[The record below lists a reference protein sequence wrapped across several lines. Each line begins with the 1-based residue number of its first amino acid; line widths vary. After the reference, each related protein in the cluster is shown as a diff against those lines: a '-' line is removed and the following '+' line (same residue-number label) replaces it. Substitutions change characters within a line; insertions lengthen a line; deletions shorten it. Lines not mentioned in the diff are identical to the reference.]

1 MSHAGYGRN
10 FEWTLRGLAE
20 RGHEVRLVFDKDKG
34 LGGLVAS
41 LEQQYPGLSVAAA
54 PGVPVDDWSTV
65 GKAMRIWLDYLRYLD
80 PAFDEAPKLRARGGR
95 RIPAPLRTFAAGFAR
110 RLPRAFG
117 AFRSLCE
124 RAHDGFPVSAR
135 VREFVEQEA
144 PDLVVIT
151 PLLEMA
157 SAQPEYLRVC
167 RRLGLPICV
176 PVASWDN
183 LTTKGLIHE
192 PPDLLTVWNEAQARE
207 AETLHG
213 VAPERVAVTGA
224 VAYDHWFG
232 WEPRE
237 DRTAFCER
245 LGLDPA
251 EPFVL
256 YMGSSGFIAP
266 DEADVALRWLTGLRA
281 ADSGRLAE
289 LQVLVR
295 PHPQNPM
302 RGEARDALEALGRIA
317 IHPPKGANPM
327 DTETRSDYFD
337 AIYHC
342 AAVLGVNTSA
352 LLEASIVDRPV
363 HTVLEPDYADT
374 QRGTLHFRHLLPE
387 NGGMLKVA
395 ETVADL
401 APELARSLSAEPAS
415 AALNAEFVGRF
426 IRPHGIEEPA
436 SARLVTAIEALAE
449 REQVAVAGVGLWP
462 RVLGLPIAALARL
475 YLKLIPVAIAV
486 RHWVVHRIRAIRH
499 GLRVAFRRG
508 IARRVL
514 RLVGLGD
521 AASRWA
527 HDRALR
533 RSLRALDRSRD
544 PVLAG
549 PFLGE
554 IGFELLYWTPFL
566 NWIAT
571 TYPKIGERIVIVS
584 RGGTGSWY
592 GALGETYLDAFEL
605 ADPSEVTTR
614 RSGLKQRQTAG
625 FELDAELGAS
635 ARDRLGISRSE
646 ELHPTLMWAHYY
658 RYLKSSKRAFVK
670 GVKPPSGRGPAGSR
684 AGLNAVYRPFPKPP
698 VGPLAG
704 VLPSEEFV
712 AVRFYFRNSFPDTEG
727 NRQLVGTLVQRLAEQ
742 THVVLLNNEMELD
755 DHRDVQISDSPRITA
770 IHPYMTAANNLELQS
785 IAISRAS
792 AFLGTYG
799 GLAYLGPHYGVPSVG
814 LVANEETI
822 HPWHTE
828 LAEAI
833 FDRPPWGAIHV
844 LATGEP
850 ELTERVLDLTV
861 SRAPTYTAPATG
873 SAGG

>member
-10 FEWTLRGLAE
+10 FEWTLRGLSE

-54 PGVPVDDWSTV
+54 PQVGVDDWSMV

-95 RIPAPLRTFAAGFAR
+95 RIPAPLRTFTAGFAR

-124 RAHDGFPVSAR
+124 RAHDGFPVSTG
-135 VREFVEQEA
+135 VREFVQREA

-213 VAPERVAVTGA
+213 VAPERVEVTGA

-232 WEPRE
+232 WEPHQ

-251 EPFVL
+251 APFVL

-266 DEADVALRWLTGLRA
+266 DEADIALRWLTELRA
-281 ADSGRLAE
+281 ADSGRHAE

-302 RGEARDALEALGRIA
+302 RGDARDALEALGRIA

-363 HTVLEPDYADT
+363 HTVLEPAYADT

-401 APELARSLSAEPAS
+401 APALARSLSAAHSS

-426 IRPHGIEEPA
+426 IRPHGIEEAA
-436 SARLVTAIEALAE
+436 SPRLVAAIEGLRARGGVVAPVGVWARL
-449 REQVAVAGVGLWP
+449 
-462 RVLGLPIAALARL
+462 LGLPIAALARL
-475 YLKLIPVAIAV
+475 YLKLLPVAIAV
-486 RHWVVHRIRAIRH
+486 RHWIVHRGRALRH
-499 GLRVAFRRG
+499 GLRVAVRG
-508 IARRVL
+508 VL
-514 RLVGLGD
+514 KLIGLD
-521 AASRWA
+521 EAAQRWS

-533 RSLRALDRSRD
+533 RSLRALDRSGD

-554 IGFELLYWTPFL
+554 IGFELLYWVPFL
-566 NWIAT
+566 NWVASA
-571 TYPKIGERIVIVS
+571 YPKIGERIVIVS
-584 RGGTGSWY
+584 RGGTGGWY
-592 GALGETYLDAFEL
+592 GTLGETYLDAFEL
-605 ADPSEVTTR
+605 ADPAEVTTR
-614 RSGLKQRQTAG
+614 RSALKQRQPTG
-625 FELDAELGAS
+625 SELDVELGAT
-635 ARDRLGISRSE
+635 ARARLGISRSQ
-646 ELHPTLMWAHYY
+646 ELHPTAMWAHYY
-658 RYLKSSKRAFVK
+658 RHLKSSRRSFVD
-670 GVKPPSGRGPAGSR
+670 GVKPPSGRGHAGSR
-684 AGLNAVYRPFPKPP
+684 AGLNAVYRPLAKPP
-698 VGPLAG
+698 IGPLEG
-704 VLPSEEFV
+704 VLPSADFV
-712 AVRFYFRNSFPDTEG
+712 AVRFYFRNSFPDTEAH
-727 NRQLVGTLVQRLAEQ
+727 RELVGTLVQTLAEQ

-770 IHPYMTAANNLELQS
+770 IHPYMTAANNLALQS

-850 ELTERVLDLTV
+850 DLTERVLDLTAA
-861 SRAPTYTAPATG
+861 SAPTYTAPATG